1 MDWSAYCATP
11 QMSPKYKISRL
22 HQRKDILRVVRSGR
36 RVRGS
41 SYDLIALTGGA
52 RLRVAVVVPLLGRN
66 AVERNRVRRRTKEA
80 LRRSGIL
87 DGIDGDVMVRARRS
101 AYGLCYQDVLKEL
114 GVVCDELKKELE
126 KDAR

>member
-1 MDWSAYCATP
+1 
-11 QMSPKYKISRL
+11 MSPKHKTSRL
-22 HQRKDILRVVRSGR
+22 HQRKDILRVVRNGR

-41 SYDLIALTGGA
+41 SYDLIALAGGA

-80 LRRSGIL
+80 LRRSSIL
-87 DGIDGDVMVRARRS
+87 DGIYGDLMVRARKS
-101 AYGLCYQDVLKEL
+101 AYGLCYQDILKEL
-114 GVVCDELKKELE
+114 AMVCDELKKETK